1 VGAEANQAPAIDDRN
16 RLGVDAIELVRVQL
30 PLRRVLRS
38 GHGEETV
45 REVVL
50 VRALGADGVEGWGE
64 CSALEKPTYTG
75 EYTDGAWAVLRDRL
89 APALLAG
96 RSPHVVGHPFATAAL
111 VGARADLVLRRRHEP
126 AAAVDGVGLTWTAVI
141 GIPTNGSAEREGVL
155 AVGAGATALK
165 VKVRPSGTHDWL
177 AGVRASLPGLP
188 IAVDANAGFRAHED
202 ELVSLAA
209 ALVVGAPSIDGSTRI
224 YVEQPLPADDLMGH
238 ARLASRL
245 AVPIA
250 LDESIARV
258 GDIQTAWALGAAA
271 LVNVKPAKLGGI
283 GWWAPTAVGTAAI
296 VGEGATDEAFAAVAP
311 AAPDVAG
318 WSSSTVG
325 PERFLGGMVE
335 TGVGRAAALAL
346 GSRLDLR
353 VTDVGPS
360 SWYFDDDL
368 TDPIE
373 LGADGRMH
381 PPAGPGIGVVP
392 RPDRLA
398 QVVVDRLLIR
408 P

>member
-1 VGAEANQAPAIDDRN
+1 VGAEANQAPVVDDRN
-16 RLGVDAIELVRVQL
+16 RLGVDAVELVRVRL
-30 PLRRVLRS
+30 PLRRALRS

-50 VRALGADGVEGWGE
+50 VRALGTDGVEGWGE

-126 AAAVDGVGLTWTAVI
+126 AASVDAVGLAWTAVI

-155 AVGAGATALK
+155 AVDAGATGLK
-165 VKVRPSGTHDWL
+165 VKVRPSGSHDWL
-177 AGVRASLPGLP
+177 AGVRAAVADLPV
-188 IAVDANAGFRAHED
+188 AVDANAGFRAHED

-209 ALVVGAPSIDGSTRI
+209 ALAVGAGTIDGSTRI
-224 YVEQPLPADDLMGH
+224 YVEQPLPAEDLLGH

-258 GDIQTAWALGAAA
+258 GDIETAWALGAAA

-283 GWWAPTAVGTAAI
+283 GWWAPRAGGAAAD
-296 VGEGATDEAFAAVAP
+296 VPEDATDETFAAGD
-311 AAPDVAG
+311 AA
-318 WSSSTVG
+318 G

-346 GSRLDLR
+346 GSRLEMK

-373 LGADGRMH
+373 LGEDGRMH

-392 RPDRLA
+392 RPERLA
-398 QVVVDRLLIR
+398 QVVVERLLIR